1 MLSPSHSMVFLIFVR
16 IVLYRRRK
24 SGHHLGTKAVKI
36 IVILS
41 VLIYKKLS
49 IFKAFHS
56 SRPFNTTKT
65 NTIFIIAHFLLP
77 GKAPARGGALFVETG
92 KERPGKVFYNLY
104 TFIGFYPVKRMCG
117 RRGLPAP
124 AQTCKIE
131 AEVF

>member
-1 MLSPSHSMVFLIFVR
+1 MVFLIFVR

-65 NTIFIIAHFLLP
+65 NTIFYLQLQIRIAPFSQYGRSFPKWNNIARNRSDPIDDADMNEKANDEQYNGNRFVPSNFTDFFPIIPECPYF
-77 GKAPARGGALFVETG
+77 
-92 KERPGKVFYNLY
+92 
-104 TFIGFYPVKRMCG
+104 
-117 RRGLPAP
+117 RR
-124 AQTCKIE
+124 KK
-131 AEVF
+131 